1 VGPRPLLN
9 VREGSMKEL
18 LEKLSPE
25 DFGKYK
31 M

>member
-1 VGPRPLLN
+1 LDKTERG
-9 VREGSMKEL
+9 KKWKKY

>member
-1 VGPRPLLN
+1 V
-9 VREGSMKEL
+9 EISEEKEETDKWKEW
-18 LEKLSPE
+18 LEHLKPE